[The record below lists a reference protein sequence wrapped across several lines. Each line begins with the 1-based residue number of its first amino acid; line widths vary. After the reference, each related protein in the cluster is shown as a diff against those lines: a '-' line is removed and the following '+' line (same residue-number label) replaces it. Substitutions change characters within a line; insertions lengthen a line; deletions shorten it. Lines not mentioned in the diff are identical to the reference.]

1 MKALSDQDGAGEV
14 RREAG
19 KKKKWILEK
28 FFRNAIAFVMMF
40 RLVRRLHLACTFR
53 GRGRRLL
60 NERRL
65 RSYVFSQVADDAD
78 DDVF

>member
-1 MKALSDQDGAGEV
+1 MEQARYEGK
-14 RREAG
+14 REAG

-53 GRGRRLL
+53 EGG
-60 NERRL
+60 
-65 RSYVFSQVADDAD
+65 DC
-78 DDVF
+78 